1 MIRLLSVDPSF
12 LGEFVMA
19 FSIVAD
25 QGRVV
30 LVVIQGCLTQ
40 PDVAP
45 PIDPFR
51 ALLGPEAYQRK
62 VLLDLRDSNYLDS
75 MCIGWLLSSQK
86 RFRENGGQLVLHS
99 LQPMAAN
106 VFSLLRLDKVFHIAE
121 DQQKALELTRD
132 EEV

>member
-1 MIRLLSVDPSF
+1 
-12 LGEFVMA
+12 MA

-40 PDVAP
+40 